1 MSGQQPSDE
10 PTGSSEPSNERDS
23 IDGSPANSRGRH
35 LLVDALRRQ
44 RLGLLMGMGAALGW
58 TAFRVTVPRLIQ
70 LGIDRGIRGTD
81 PLWRWSL
88 FIAIAGMFSGIFL
101 GLRRY
106 TAFRNARR
114 VEARTRDRLFAH
126 IQRLHIA
133 YHDVTATGELM
144 SRANTDLQQ
153 FQNVVTMVPITT
165 GNALIVVAVAVVMLL
180 TDPVLALLALIGLPL
195 VNLLGKKFSEKLHPA
210 VLAVQKESAEL
221 AGVVEETVAGM
232 RVVKGFG
239 AEGVQAEKLVTEA
252 DDVYRE
258 SIRVSRIR
266 ARYLPGIELVPN
278 VGLVIVLAYGG
289 QLVIDDQLTIGQ
301 LVGFNLYVLMLIQPL
316 RMLGMVVA
324 QWQRAIAA
332 GDRIAEV
339 LDTAPVIVDPSHPT
353 ALPEAT
359 RTSPVGRIE
368 FNHVHFGYAGG
379 SGPPVLTDFHLTIN
393 AGESVAIV
401 GPTGCGKS
409 TVARLAPRFYD
420 VDDGS
425 ILLDGIDLRELERRE
440 LRRAISLVFEDTFL
454 FSGTIRENIAFADP
468 DASMDDVRQAAT
480 LAGARDFI
488 EDFELG
494 FDTQL
499 GERGLSLSGG
509 QRQRI
514 SIARS
519 LLANPRVLILDDAT
533 SAVDPTKEHEI
544 RDAMQE
550 VMAKRTTIVIAHR
563 AATISLAD
571 RVVVLDEGRIVAEG
585 THSDLLATNERYREI
600 LAASDAGESD
610 DTPVPAGAS

>member
-1 MSGQQPSDE
+1 MSGHQPSG
-10 PTGSSEPSNERDS
+10 T
-23 IDGSPANSRGRH
+23 SPGRS
-35 LLVDALRRQ
+35 LLLEALRGQ
-44 RLGLLMGMGAALGW
+44 RLGLLAGMGAALGW

-70 LGIDRGIRGTD
+70 LGIDRGVRGDD

-88 FIAIAGMFSGIFL
+88 FIAIAGVFSGVFL

-106 TAFRNARR
+106 TAFRNARQ
-114 VEARTRDRLFAH
+114 VEARYRDRLFAH

-153 FQNVVTMVPITT
+153 FQNVVTMAPITT
-165 GNALIVVAVAVVMLL
+165 GNALIVVAVTVVMLL
-180 TDPVLALLALIGLPL
+180 TDPVLAALALIGLPL
-195 VNLLGKKFSEKLHPA
+195 VNLLGRRFSQKLHPA
-210 VLAVQKESAEL
+210 VLAVQRESAEL
-221 AGVVEETVAGM
+221 AGVVEESVAGM

-239 AEGVQAEKLVTEA
+239 AEGVQAAKLGVEA
-252 DDVYRE
+252 DDVHRE
-258 SIRVSRIR
+258 ALRVSAIR

-278 VGLVIVLAYGG
+278 LGLVVVLGYGG
-289 QLVIDDQLTIGQ
+289 QLVIDGQLTIGE

-324 QWQRAIAA
+324 QWQRAVAA

-339 LDTAPVIVDPSHPT
+339 LDTAPVIVDPPRPTSLPT
-353 ALPEAT
+353 ASPG
-359 RTSPVGRIE
+359 SPVGRIE
-368 FNHVHFGYAGG
+368 FDRVSFGYAGEAG
-379 SGPPVLTDFHLTIN
+379 APVLTDFQLSVD

-401 GPTGCGKS
+401 GSTGCGKS

-420 VDDGS
+420 VDEGA
-425 ILLDGIDLRELERRE
+425 IRLDGIDLRDLERRE
-440 LRRAISLVFEDTFL
+440 LRRAVSLVFEDTFL

-468 DASMDDVRQAAT
+468 DAPADAVRRAAK
-480 LAGARDFI
+480 LSGALDFI
-488 EDFELG
+488 DEFEHG
-494 FDTQL
+494 FDTTL

-509 QRQRI
+509 QRQRL

-519 LLANPRVLILDDAT
+519 LLADPRVLILDDAT

-550 VMAKRTTIVIAHR
+550 VMAQRTTIVIAHR

-571 RVVVLDEGRIVAEG
+571 RVVVLDEGRIIAEG
-585 THSDLLATNERYREI
+585 SHAELLETSARYREI
-600 LAASDAGESD
+600 LAADDSDESGD
-610 DTPVPAGAS
+610 DVRLPVEAR

>member
-1 MSGQQPSDE
+1 MSGADASEESTPDS
-10 PTGSSEPSNERDS
+10 PEPSAGEKPV
-23 IDGSPANSRGRH
+23 SPGRR
-35 LLVDALRRQ
+35 LLFEALRGQ
-44 RLGLLMGMGAALGW
+44 RLGLLAGMGAALGW

-70 LGIDRGIRGTD
+70 FGIDRGIRGDD
-81 PLWRWSL
+81 PLWRWSAL
-88 FIAIAGMFSGIFL
+88 IAIAGIFSGLFL

-106 TAFRNARR
+106 TAFRNARL
-114 VEARTRDRLFAH
+114 VEARYRDRLFAH

-165 GNALIVVAVAVVMLL
+165 GNALIVIAVSVVMVL
-180 TDPVLALLALIGLPL
+180 TDAVLALLALIGLPL
-195 VNLLGKKFSEKLHPA
+195 VNYLGRRFSQRLHPA
-210 VLAVQKESAEL
+210 VLGVQQESAEL

-239 AEGVQAEKLVTEA
+239 AEPVQAEKLAVEA

-258 SIRVSRIR
+258 SLGVSRIR

-278 VGLVIVLAYGG
+278 LGLVVVLAYGG

-316 RMLGMVVA
+316 RMLGTVVA
-324 QWQRAIAA
+324 QGQRAIAA
-332 GDRIAEV
+332 GERIAEV
-339 LDTAPVIVDPSHPT
+339 LDTAPVIVDPPHPT
-353 ALPEAT
+353 PLPVA
-359 RTSPVGRIE
+359 RPGAPVGRIE
-368 FNHVHFGYAGG
+368 FDHVHFGYAGQD
-379 SGPPVLTDFHLTIN
+379 GPPVLTDFHLSIDP
-393 AGESVAIV
+393 GESVAIV

-420 VDDGS
+420 VDEGS
-425 ILLDGIDLRELERRE
+425 IRLDGIDLRELSRRE
-440 LRRAISLVFEDTFL
+440 LRGAISLVFEDTFL
-454 FSGTIRENIAFADP
+454 FSGSIRENIAFANP
-468 DASMDDVRQAAT
+468 DASMSDIRRAAE
-480 LAGARDFI
+480 LAGALDFI
-488 EDFELG
+488 TEFADG
-494 FDTQL
+494 FDTEL

-519 LLANPRVLILDDAT
+519 LLADPRVLILDDAT

-544 RDAMQE
+544 RDAMSE

-563 AATISLAD
+563 AATIALAD
-571 RVVVLDEGRIVAEG
+571 RVVVLDEGRIIAEG
-585 THSDLLATNERYREI
+585 THDGLLATNDRYREI
-600 LAASDAGESD
+600 LAADSDPGADAGTD
-610 DTPVPAGAS
+610 AIPAGAG